1 MANQLD
7 DLDRKILDIM
17 QGNGRISN
25 AQLAERI
32 SLSPAATHKRL
43 KRLEQEGY
51 IEGYYAKIN
60 RRKLGYRMLCYIHI
74 SIKTHSRD
82 ELNKFREMLKEMP
95 EVLACSFVTG
105 EFDYVVKV
113 AIRDEA
119 DLESFILNKITPVPG
134 VSQVST
140 RLVVAEIKNGTT
152 LPVHITQ
159 KD

>member
-1 MANQLD
+1 MATQID
-7 DLDRKILDIM
+7 DLDRQILDIV

-25 AQLAERI
+25 AQLAEKI
-32 SLSPAATHKRL
+32 NLSPAATHKRL
-43 KRLEQEGY
+43 RRLENEGY

-74 SIKTHSRD
+74 SIKTHSSD
-82 ELNKFREMLKEMP
+82 ELKKFREMLKEMP

-119 DLESFILNKITPVPG
+119 DLENFILNKITPVPG

-152 LPVHITQ
+152 LPVHIDQ
-159 KD
+159 KI